1 MAWDKEMSDL
11 GRTEGVEKA
20 KQAWPLIQKF
30 RAALVDAAKQQQKTP
45 QGDNT
50 NSNSGG
56 GGGGS
61 GGSFVVFPMQIPP
74 SNESDEL
81 HQVRLN

>member
-1 MAWDKEMSDL
+1 MLKGIQSSFAVAMAWDKEMSDL

-45 QGDNT
+45 QGD
-50 NSNSGG
+50 
-56 GGGGS
+56 S